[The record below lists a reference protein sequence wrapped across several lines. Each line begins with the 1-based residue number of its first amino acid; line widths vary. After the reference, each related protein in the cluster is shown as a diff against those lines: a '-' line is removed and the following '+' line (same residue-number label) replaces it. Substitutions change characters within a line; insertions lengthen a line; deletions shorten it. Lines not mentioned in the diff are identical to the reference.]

1 LQAPVLP
8 EEASWH
14 ACSVDS
20 SLINFGSKQENPE
33 LMKNLA
39 LEKINKGSI
48 HIFTDAYKT
57 KITKHLLP
65 FVFPNLIY
73 IEHKVKLKENGKCA
87 RGQNLSAFLTA
98 AALRDLAC
106 VAVIGQLLCALI
118 GGSRSAFD
126 AESVRQMVM
135 FCVSLV
141 KFTKNIHLTK
151 ACYRPICLTATL

>member
-33 LMKNLA
+33 LTKNLA
-39 LEKINKGSI
+39 LEKINKGSV

-57 KITKHLLP
+57 IDNKTSAAFCITK
-65 FVFPNLIY
+65 FN
-73 IEHKVKLKENGKCA
+73 IEHRLKLKENGKCA

-141 KFTKNIHLTK
+141 KFSKNIHLTK